1 MKSLIPA
8 PIAAALPKSR
18 QQANQPVG
26 EPFSRNEKDFGLLAR
41 LANAINAAWPKKTPS
56 HVRHYTGKT
65 ERTVQFWL
73 ACSTHMSV
81 VDAAALL
88 RTDEGYEIL
97 VAIMGDCQAQWWL
110 TTQNA
115 HELRRTRREIAAA
128 QKRIDAA
135 KARQSQIDLFDQ

>member
-8 PIAAALPKSR
+8 PISTALPKSR
-18 QQANQPVG
+18 Q
-26 EPFSRNEKDFGLLAR
+26 
-41 LANAINAAWPKKTPS
+41 LANSPGETPFAGNEERCGVFLRLVNAIKHLWPRKTAATVAHLTS
-56 HVRHYTGKT
+56 TN

-73 ACSTHMSV
+73 ACSTRMSV
-81 VDAAALL
+81 EAVAALL

-97 VAIMGDCQAQWWL
+97 VAIMGDCQAEWWL

-115 HELRRTRREIAAA
+115 HELRRTRRDIAAA
-128 QKRIDAA
+128 QRRIDAL